1 MGGENQVR
9 EAGRSS
15 SSTHCHE
22 NGRAGLDHEI
32 FKKQSQCLLAW
43 SGVLKA
49 LGGADEEDGEVTH
62 CPFGQTPWLLDGCAS
77 SEWVCKMA
85 TAAAACS

>member
-1 MGGENQVR
+1 MGRGEPG
-9 EAGRSS
+9 EGGWEIL

-43 SGVLKA
+43 SGVLRKPWE
-49 LGGADEEDGEVTH
+49 GADEEDGEVAL
-62 CPFGQTPWLLDGCAS
+62 PALSDKLPGY
-77 SEWVCKMA
+77 
-85 TAAAACS
+85 